1 MAQVIKQQ
9 TQVFNKPVGV
19 IRTAGGAEQL
29 GQTISRVAGALADR
43 EYQVAANEAQDVGA
57 KAGMAVASSK
67 VAEIDPTTNMPVA
80 YAPPPTFGRIATG
93 AYQDLI
99 DKRFADSVKIE
110 LEAKGSEIA
119 ASSSSAAQYKSR
131 MGNYVEAMYNA
142 GGEQTAYTR
151 MISEGGAEYINST
164 YTVLRKKEIAAAK
177 KAVLRESELSDYR
190 ASLRLQQA
198 ISARAP
204 SEEIQTLINDRIA
217 SNQSR
222 LAAGGSVSSYIAA
235 DKSIR
240 ESYALFAN
248 NELSSVYSSLSE
260 ENQAKVILSLTDT
273 SALDSISTETGITGL
288 KGLVV
293 NALVGTTVSSLR
305 GGLSAITT
313 AQAGL
318 DSIQTTADQEF
329 AESVFE
335 DNESKITPSTTM
347 AEMQVM
353 VSEIQ
358 DPELKRQTLNNLFFN
373 MVTKAG
379 DTEIGANVNVMDR
392 VTAALKSDDPTAFNS
407 LEGVVDPQFIE
418 SLRAIPR
425 ADRGDLAKDLSDRR
439 QELASIDAFNKAQSK
454 SERVKRAESSL
465 DNLLETFMGFDKVQ
479 KAELIA
485 ALKSPEAMAAFE
497 KANKVNLSA
506 DYSIA
511 ASELGDDKVR
521 TALTQVSSDTLAKN
535 KARKE
540 QREGAVN
547 TLVSKNKGGVTRS
560 TSDGELRNMVSSL
573 DGKAAQDEAFH
584 KLKLV
589 QLEAA
594 VSKSANTSDTIDK
607 LTIALRNPSA
617 ETLESLSGILDK
629 RVISDLKGLSTD
641 ERRDL
646 ATNIET
652 VRSAVN
658 REESLAAANALEGF
672 KSRSIALSKSLNL
685 VSDYTTLVSDIEKSD
700 VTEKQTL
707 INSVTA
713 KYSDLAYDKFLD
725 LGIKDTNSLDKMVR
739 ELRTGSVA
747 DLTALEKKA
756 LSILKPLHQANSGNT
771 ESRLGNTIKEYN
783 DLQLDAVN
791 RSELDLITR
800 QIFVGER
807 VSDDDFERLE
817 KDLFKGKPQTI
828 ASLTEN
834 ETVVR
839 ALRNGVVFPA
849 LGKSMS
855 RAMTGNNEAN
865 IRLAT
870 DLFEQY
876 AGATATTEQGK
887 AITVDVMRQYLDA
900 GTYNTL
906 SAVSFV
912 ARDESMDAVEV
923 LANFRAYG
931 GIGAIDDEIKAA
943 LEIPKSNRIEDWLRQ
958 YDMSPK
964 YRKEI
969 ASVMRIKQS
978 RGVPIDEGSLKSI
991 IKSYTDEM
999 VSDPFTVGLR
1009 IGDKVT
1015 NSPSMYFTDRFIAL
1029 NSDQL
1034 ADALSNSVNQNYDSL
1049 LTKGTSGDAAV
1060 QVINPMTYLTALG
1073 SKANVG
1079 LSGYAMSTQAI
1090 QNARII
1096 LEKRAINVPLY
1107 YKSIGKSFDNGR
1119 EVFQVGYMGTN
1130 GFEVIAP
1137 DGVPWTITETD
1148 ETFESAFR
1156 LQSNNNVTA
1165 SIRANA
1171 PQSEIDTN
1179 NVIYL
1184 SSIYEFNFDD
1194 MLLDPEINRILESKS
1209 IGTEEELLKIVN
1221 DAKKQFKAMK

>member
-1 MAQVIKQQ
+1 MAEVIRQRA
-9 TQVFNKPVGV
+9 QVFNKPVGV
-19 IRTAGGAEQL
+19 IRTQGGAQQL

-43 EYQVAANEAQDVGA
+43 EYSIAAEEAQDVGA
-57 KAGMAVASSK
+57 KAGMAVSTSK

-80 YAPPPTFGRIATG
+80 YTPPPTFGRIATG

-110 LEAKGSEIA
+110 LETKGSEVA
-119 ASSSSAAQYKSR
+119 ASSGSAAQYKTR
-131 MGNYVEAMYNA
+131 MSNYVEAMYDA

-164 YTVLRKKEIAAAK
+164 YTVLRKREIAAAR
-177 KAVLRESELSDYR
+177 KAVLRASKLSDYR
-190 ASLRLQQA
+190 ASLTLQRA

-217 SNQSR
+217 SNENR

-240 ESYALFAN
+240 GSQALFAN
-248 NELSSVYSSLSE
+248 NELSSIYSDLSE

-273 SALDSISTETGITGL
+273 SALDSISTDTGITNL

-293 NALVGTTVSSLR
+293 NALIGTNVSSLR
-305 GGLSAITT
+305 GGLNAIST

-318 DSIQTTADQEF
+318 DALQLSADQQL
-329 AESVFE
+329 AESIFD
-335 DNESKITPSTTM
+335 DNEPTITPYTTI
-347 AEMQVM
+347 AQMQVM

-358 DPELKRQTLNNLFFN
+358 DPELKKQTFNNLVFN

-392 VTAALKSDDPTAFNS
+392 VTAVLKSDDPTAFDS
-407 LEGVVDPQFIE
+407 LQGVVDQQLINNLK
-418 SLRAIPR
+418 SIPR

-439 QELASIDAFNKAQSK
+439 QELVSIDSFNKAQSK
-454 SERVKRAESSL
+454 TEREDRAEVSL
-465 DNLLETFMGFDKVQ
+465 DNLLEKFMGFDKVE

-485 ALKSPEAMAAFE
+485 ALQSPEAMAALE
-497 KANKVNLSA
+497 KKTGTNLST

-511 ASELGDDKVR
+511 ASELGEDKVR
-521 TALTQVSSDTLAKN
+521 TALSQVSVDTLAKN
-535 KARKE
+535 KARREAK
-540 QREGAVN
+540 EGAVN
-547 TLVSKNKGGVTRS
+547 TLVNKAKGGVTSS
-560 TSDGELRNMVSSL
+560 TGDSQLRTMVSSL

-594 VSKSANTSDTIDK
+594 VSRSANTSDTIDK

-617 ETLESLSGILDK
+617 EALESLSGIVDK

-658 REESLAAANALEGF
+658 REESLAAANTLEGF

-685 VSDYTTLVSDIEKSD
+685 VSDYDTLVSDIEKSN

-707 INSVTA
+707 INSVTT

-783 DLQLDAVN
+783 NLQLDAVN
-791 RSELDLITR
+791 RSELDLIVR
-800 QIFVGER
+800 QISVGER
-807 VSDDDFERLE
+807 PTDGDFERVE
-817 KDLFKGKPQTI
+817 KDMFDGKPQTV
-828 ASLTEN
+828 ASLVEN
-834 ETVVR
+834 ETVAM
-839 ALRNGVVFPA
+839 ALKNGVMFPA
-849 LGKSMS
+849 LSKSIS

-865 IRLAT
+865 IRIAT
-870 DLFEQY
+870 ALFEQY
-876 AGATATTEQGK
+876 AGATATTEKGK
-887 AITVDVMRQYLDA
+887 AVTVDVMRQYLDA
-900 GTYNTL
+900 VTYNTL
-906 SAVSFV
+906 SSVSFI

-931 GIGAIDDEIKAA
+931 GIAAIDDEIKAS

-978 RGVPIDEGSLKSI
+978 RGVSIDADSVDAI
-991 IKSYTDEM
+991 IESYTDEM
-999 VSDPFTVGLR
+999 VSDPFTVGSR

-1015 NSPSMYFTDRFIAL
+1015 NSPSMHFTDRFIAL
-1029 NSDQL
+1029 NSDGL
-1034 ADALSNSVNQNYDSL
+1034 AEALSNSVNKNYDSL
-1049 LTKGTSGDAAV
+1049 LTEGTFGDARLR
-1060 QVINPMTYLTALG
+1060 VINPMTYLTAIG
-1073 SKANVG
+1073 SKVDV
-1079 LSGYAMSTQAI
+1079 SGYVLSVESA
-1090 QNARII
+1090 QNARVMSG
-1096 LEKRAINVPLY
+1096 KKAINVPLH
-1107 YKSIGKSFDNGR
+1107 YKPLGNSFDTGR
-1119 EVFQVGYMGTN
+1119 PVFQVGYMGTN
-1130 GFEVIAP
+1130 GFEPFSP
-1137 DGVPWTITETD
+1137 DGVPWTITATD
-1148 ETFESAFR
+1148 ETFESTFR
-1156 LQSNNNVTA
+1156 LQSINNVKA
-1165 SIRANA
+1165 SINSNA

-1184 SSIYEFNFDD
+1184 SSIYDFNLDD
-1194 MLLDPEINRILESKS
+1194 MMLDPEINRIVESES
-1209 IGTEEELLKIVN
+1209 IGSREDLLKIVN
-1221 DAKKQFKAMK
+1221 NAKKKCEAMK